1 MTHTQ
6 IIISIILSAGLLGG
20 LTNFFLLYNLDYKKN
35 ECWINFFKSLLLSL
49 CASLTVPLFLQI
61 ISNNLLDIPRDTTFQ
76 GKNYFIL
83 AGFCVLA
90 AFYSKRFLDDLYAK
104 VNKAEK
110 KADEAKKDVERLENK
125 NQEIDDVNAVIDDS
139 EINKTF
145 TTNYTNDE
153 IKAVTRAM
161 LISKFNFRTV
171 KGVASDASISAD
183 KVEGIFKLL
192 EKGGYAEKRS
202 NKEGKD
208 VWKIIVKDI

>member
-1 MTHTQ
+1 MTHSQ
-6 IIISIILSAGLLGG
+6 IIVLIIISAGLLGG
-20 LTNFFLLYNLDYKKN
+20 LTNFFLLYDLEYNKK
-35 ECWINFFKSLLLSL
+35 ECWINFFKSVLLSF

-61 ISNNLLDIPRDTTFQ
+61 ISNNLLEIPKDTTFPD
-76 GKNYFIL
+76 KNYFIL

-104 VNKAEK
+104 VNKAEQ

-125 NQEIDDVNAVIDDS
+125 NQEIDDVNAVIENS
-139 EINKTF
+139 AINKTF
-145 TTNYTNDE
+145 TTDYTKDE
-153 IKAVTRAM
+153 IKAVTRAA

-171 KGVASDASISAD
+171 KGVATDTSISEE

-192 EKGGYAEKRS
+192 EKSGYAEKRT

-208 VWKIIVKDI
+208 VWKIIVKDM